1 MVTLTRLFIHPVKS
15 MRGIGLTHALADI
28 SGLAFDRIFMITE
41 PDGTF
46 ITARQ
51 FPQMVRFTP
60 SPFHDGLHLTAPD
73 GSSALVR
80 FADFALQDA
89 PTEVWGNHFTAR
101 IAPAAINQWLSGFF
115 SRDVQLR
122 WVGPQLTRRVKRHV
136 DVPLSFADGYPYL
149 LANEASL
156 RDVQQRCPASV
167 KMEQFRP
174 NIVVSG
180 AGAWE
185 EDTWKVIRIGE
196 VIFDVAKPCSRCIF
210 TTVSPEKGQ
219 KHPSGEPLV
228 TLQTF
233 RTAVDNGDVD
243 FGQNL
248 IARNSGVIRVGDEVE
263 ILATG
268 PARAYGA
275 AESDETTPEQQP
287 DATVLIDWQG
297 QTFRGNN
304 QQVLLEQLESQG
316 IRVPYSCRAGICGCC
331 RIRLVEGEVSP
342 LKKSAMGDDGT
353 ILCCSCVPQNGNQAG
368 ELNRLL
374 KAETVNNGLRFQS
387 VIHYF
392 NRIAKL
398 HRTPGDNHARLR
410 KQAKRGVF
418 TRLNH

>member
-1 MVTLTRLFIHPVKS
+1 MKAYFHSRGCTVVTLTRLFIHPVKS

-60 SPFHDGLHLTAPD
+60 SPFHDGLHLAAPD

-115 SRDVQLR
+115 SRNVQLR

-156 RDVQQRCPASV
+156 RDLQQRCPASV

-185 EDTWKVIRIGE
+185 EDTWKVIRIGD

-219 KHPSGEPLV
+219 KHPSGEPLA

-287 DATVLIDWQG
+287 DATLLIDWQG

-304 QQVLLEQLESQG
+304 QQVLLEQLENQG

-353 ILCCSCVPQNGNQAG
+353 ILCCSCIPKTAI
-368 ELNRLL
+368 RL
-374 KAETVNNGLRFQS
+374 ES
-387 VIHYF
+387 
-392 NRIAKL
+392 
-398 HRTPGDNHARLR
+398 
-410 KQAKRGVF
+410 
-418 TRLNH
+418 

>member
-1 MVTLTRLFIHPVKS
+1 MKAYFHSRGCTVVTLTRLFIHPVKS

-80 FADFALQDA
+80 FADFASQDA

-115 SRDVQLR
+115 SRNVQLR

-156 RDVQQRCPASV
+156 RDLQQRCPASV

-185 EDTWKVIRIGE
+185 EDTWKVIRIGD

-219 KHPSGEPLV
+219 KHPSGEPLA

-304 QQVLLEQLESQG
+304 QQVLLEQLENQG

-353 ILCCSCVPQNGNQAG
+353 ILCCSCVPKTAI
-368 ELNRLL
+368 RL
-374 KAETVNNGLRFQS
+374 ES
-387 VIHYF
+387 
-392 NRIAKL
+392 
-398 HRTPGDNHARLR
+398 
-410 KQAKRGVF
+410 
-418 TRLNH
+418 

>member
-1 MVTLTRLFIHPVKS
+1 MKAYFHSRGCTVVTLTRLFIHPVKS

-80 FADFALQDA
+80 FADFASQDA

-115 SRDVQLR
+115 SRNVQLR

-156 RDVQQRCPASV
+156 RDLQQRCPASV

-185 EDTWKVIRIGE
+185 EDTWKVIRIGD

-219 KHPSGEPLV
+219 KHPSGEPLA

-304 QQVLLEQLESQG
+304 QQVLLEQLENQG

-342 LKKSAMGDDGT
+342 LKKSAMRDDGT
-353 ILCCSCVPQNGNQAG
+353 ILCCSCVPKTAI
-368 ELNRLL
+368 RL
-374 KAETVNNGLRFQS
+374 ES
-387 VIHYF
+387 
-392 NRIAKL
+392 
-398 HRTPGDNHARLR
+398 
-410 KQAKRGVF
+410 
-418 TRLNH
+418 